1 MWSLVNFWPERII
14 DEENVSYKSTTLQT
28 ATPYKPLPC
37 KTRRVNPCLPT
48 KQIFKNPIPYQLQ
61 PFFL

>member
-1 MWSLVNFWPERII
+1 MQPRSVYFVATRPLI
-14 DEENVSYKSTTLQT
+14 KSTTLQT
-28 ATPYKPLPC
+28 ATPYKPPPY
-37 KTRRVNPCLPT
+37 KTRRVNLCLST